1 MTTAMTAGR
10 PDTDDLEAL
19 FLTDVPL
26 MDTRAPVE
34 FSRGAF
40 PTAVNHP
47 LMTDGERSQVGTCY
61 KQQGQSAAIALGQ
74 QLVSGHIRQQRIK
87 SWLEFA
93 RDNPDGYL
101 YCFRGGMRSA
111 ICQQW
116 LAEAGC
122 HYPRVTGGYKA
133 MRRFLIDTL
142 EAFCHQP
149 ALLVLAGH
157 TGAAKTALLQQLD
170 RSIDLEALA
179 NHRGSAFGKRP
190 DGQPAQIDF
199 ENSLVI
205 ALLRKTRQWP
215 GQDVVLE
222 DESRLIGRCSLPP
235 LLRQAMQSA
244 PLVVLECDLDT
255 RVSHSF
261 ENYILNKLH
270 EWQTHLGEEAGFVAF
285 GDDLRD
291 SLFRVR
297 RRLGGERHEQLRQQ
311 LEQALIAHEKGD
323 PEPHR
328 AWIKGL
334 LRDYY
339 DPMYEYQLAGRRE
352 RIVFRGDRDSVL
364 AFLANHH

>member
-1 MTTAMTAGR
+1 MTVAR
-10 PDTDDLEAL
+10 PDADDLEAL

-34 FSRGAF
+34 FARGAF
-40 PTAVNHP
+40 PTAVNRP
-47 LMTDGERSQVGTCY
+47 LMNDDERSQVGSCY
-61 KQQGQSAAIALGQ
+61 KQQGQSAAIALGH
-74 QLVSGHIRQQRIK
+74 QLVSGDIRQQRIEA
-87 SWLEFA
+87 WLQFA
-93 RDNPDGYL
+93 RANPEGYL

-116 LAEAGC
+116 LAQAGC
-122 HYPRVTGGYKA
+122 HYPRVSGGYKA
-133 MRRFLIDTL
+133 MRRFLIDTT
-142 EAFCHQP
+142 EQFCHQSS
-149 ALLVLAGH
+149 LLVLAGH
-157 TGAAKTALLQQLD
+157 TGAAKTEVLQQVEI
-170 RSIDLEALA
+170 SVDLEALA

-199 ENSLVI
+199 ENALAI

-215 GQDVVLE
+215 GRDVVLE

-235 LLRQAMQSA
+235 QLRQVMQTA
-244 PLVVLECDLDT
+244 PLVVLESDLDA

-270 EWQTHLGEEAGFVAF
+270 EWQKHLGEEAGFGAF
-285 GDDLRD
+285 ADDLRD
-291 SLFRVR
+291 SMFRVR
-297 RRLGGERHEQLRQQ
+297 KRLGGERYEQLRQQ
-311 LEQALIAHEKGD
+311 LEQALSAHEKGD

-328 AWIKGL
+328 AWITGL

-339 DPMYEYQLAGRRE
+339 DPMYEYQLAGRLE

-364 AFLANHH
+364 AFLASRH